1 MKMADRIKQ
10 AVKRFQ
16 QISLSSLFVILVSV
30 IVMIT
35 SVVSL
40 LIFVN
45 LYRNDMEQNAI
56 TTSEQA
62 VVQVKNTVFN
72 YTEDMSD
79 IMQMICAN
87 IQKEEEEANNFF
99 SNLLKIRSDVVAVTS
114 YDMNGKILKCWTN
127 GQKLKENYIKNLSYV
142 RDLPQEEGILNITKP
157 HVESLFVDYYPW
169 VVTISQNMQDA
180 NGNTIQ
186 VAVDISFYN
195 IADYVDDV
203 GIGQHGYCYIADD
216 VGNIVYHPQQ
226 QLIYASLKE
235 ENQKNMENGT
245 YIKSNVIYTVNSL
258 QNCDWH
264 IVGVCYVDEMIT
276 NKVERVVSSLVVI
289 LAIVL
294 AGTVFLGSVFSD
306 LFSKPVTSLVRAMGE
321 FEGNSAEFV
330 YHPVTGTK
338 EISALSDSFEHMAVR
353 IQKLMEEVRQEEISL
368 RKTELKALQAQ
379 INPHFLYNTLD
390 AIAWMCEAGRNEDA
404 VEMVNALA
412 RLFRISISRGHELI
426 PIEKEL
432 QHAEAYLQIQ
442 KYRYKNQFTYHFTV
456 DEDCVHCLCNKITLQ
471 PIIENAIVHGLDLMV
486 DDGHIEIT
494 VRPDG
499 DDILLIVSDDGIGME
514 PEQVA
519 ALLQNEPSD
528 RTGIGIKNVND
539 RLRIYFGPGYGLSIE
554 SAPYAGTTVT
564 IRTPRVPE
572 DREGEY
578 DKTH

>member
-216 VGNIVYHPQQ
+216 AGIIVYHPQQ
-226 QLIYASLKE
+226 LMLFSGIKKE
-235 ENQKNMENGT
+235 NTDAVSKMTDGIHREGDN
-245 YIKSNVIYTVNSL
+245 IYTVSSLNS
-258 QNCDWH
+258 CSWK
-264 IVGVCYVDEMIT
+264 IVGVSFTDEVTQSVKKQIAVGLAFALQFSLIISVT
-276 NKVERVVSSLVVI
+276 VYFLLSRTVTRPVRRLVSSMQNFEMQAETYKYKADKANVVE
-289 LAIVL
+289 
-294 AGTVFLGSVFSD
+294 FST
-306 LFSKPVTSLVRAMGE
+306 L
-321 FEGNSAEFV
+321 SA
-330 YHPVTGTK
+330 
-338 EISALSDSFEHMAVR
+338 SFEHMVHM
-353 IQKLMEEVRQEEISL
+353 IQSLMEKVHNEEIVL

-390 AIAWMCEAGRNEDA
+390 SIQWMCEQDNSKEA
-404 VEMVNALA
+404 VEMVGALA
-412 RLFRISISRGHELI
+412 KLFRISISHGNEFITISDELR
-426 PIEKEL
+426 
-432 QHAEAYLQIQ
+432 HAESYLIIQ
-442 KYRYKNQFTYHFTV
+442 SYRYKNQFTYSFDV
-456 DEDCVHCLCNKITLQ
+456 DESLLGYMCNKITIQ
-471 PIIENAIVHGLDLMV
+471 PFIENAIYHGLDRMV
-486 DDGHIEIT
+486 DEGEIRICVRADGKDIIIT
-494 VRPDG
+494 VADNG
-499 DDILLIVSDDGIGME
+499 LGMTKEQCETILKKDRSDSKGIG
-514 PEQVA
+514 V
-519 ALLQNEPSD
+519 
-528 RTGIGIKNVND
+528 KNVYD
-539 RLRIYFGPGYGLSIE
+539 RLKIYFGDEYGISIE
-554 SAPYAGTTVT
+554 SELDVGTTVK
-564 IRTPRVPE
+564 IKIPKIE
-572 DREGEY
+572 KGRENEY
-578 DKTH
+578 